1 MTISCPDPSV
11 VNPLISTGFILKFD
25 RFPELSLFCKNITLP
40 EVSLNP
46 AIQTSRLMNI
56 NHPGLI
62 PEVSQLQVE
71 YTIDAEMN
79 NYYRVYEWLTMTS
92 NSDDTGMVR
101 RFLEKYPR
109 SSLNMEKRRDYDYPD
124 LSSDAEL
131 TVMGENGREVRR
143 FTFRDCTPTNC
154 GGFTI
159 SEETSDSTYLTS
171 TASFAFVGIP
181 ILSDLIQPSIKNTN
195 K

>member
-1 MTISCPDPSV
+1 MSIASCPDPSV

-25 RFPELSLFCKNITLP
+25 RFPELSLFCKNVTLP
-40 EVSLNP
+40 DISLNP

-71 YTIDAEMN
+71 YTVDAEMS
-79 NYYRVYEWLTMTS
+79 NYHRVYEWITMIS
-92 NSDDTGMVR
+92 NSDDTGMIR
-101 RFLEKYPR
+101 EWSLKYPR
-109 SSLNMEKRRDYDYPD
+109 ANINNEKRRDCDYPD

-143 FTFRDCTPTNC
+143 FTFRDCSPTNC
-154 GGFTI
+154 GGFTL
-159 SEETSDSTYLTS
+159 SEETSDSTYLTAS
-171 TASFAFVGIP
+171 ASFIFVGIP
-181 ILSDLIQPSIKNTN
+181 ILSDLIS
-195 K
+195 